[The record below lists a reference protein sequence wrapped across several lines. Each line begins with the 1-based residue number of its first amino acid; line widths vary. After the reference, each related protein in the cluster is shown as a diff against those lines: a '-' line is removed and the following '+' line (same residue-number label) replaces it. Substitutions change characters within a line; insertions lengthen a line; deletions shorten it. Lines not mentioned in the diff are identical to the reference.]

1 MNALFTPATPSTA
14 TPSTTPP
21 STATSRSVAHAALAG
36 ITVALVWAASADAR
50 AQIQQTQQIQQTDQ
64 TAATPSARAEPA
76 PPPGRTRAEVI
87 AELECARASG
97 ELDEAVLHSYGLT
110 MAPQQAASAC
120 GHRAGRPAST
130 AKN

>member
-1 MNALFTPATPSTA
+1 MNALFTPA

-36 ITVALVWAASADAR
+36 ITFALVWAASADAW
-50 AQIQQTQQIQQTDQ
+50 AQTQQIQQTDQ

-97 ELDEAVLHSYGLT
+97 ELDEAVLQSYGLS
-110 MAPQQAASAC
+110 MAPQQAAGAC
-120 GHRAGRPAST
+120 GHRAPAAMAGRPASA